1 MDSVAESFG
10 LIHTVDTLFGLMRSP
25 LEGRMKIKVIAN
37 RDNGY
42 EESYKFYTMN
52 KDFFKL
58 TEETGISSEFYSDDE
73 AANQLADQVR
83 SELTQAQTNSSNFG
97 VDQSHDD
104 LFNSI

>member
-1 MDSVAESFG
+1 
-10 LIHTVDTLFGLMRSP
+10 
-25 LEGRMKIKVIAN
+25 
-37 RDNGY
+37 
-42 EESYKFYTMN
+42 MN

-97 VDQSHDD
+97 VDQSYDD